1 MLYKIKTQNIESI
14 VLYKSI
20 GDRTGVNHKSQN
32 NMGYIVE
39 ANGIWHYKRGD
50 ESLVNNLCLNTIEG
64 WT

>member
-1 MLYKIKTQNIESI
+1 MKSKL
-14 VLYKSI
+14 LYKSI
-20 GDRTGVNHKSQN
+20 GDGTGVNHKSQN